1 MLVWS
6 WPKFERTATIPLDEA
21 VESMLLLP
29 AYTADV
35 TPYASELNVD
45 EDVANLLTVGHD
57 GSSV

>member
-1 MLVWS
+1 MWS

-35 TPYASELNVD
+35 TSYAAELNVD

-57 GSSV
+57 G